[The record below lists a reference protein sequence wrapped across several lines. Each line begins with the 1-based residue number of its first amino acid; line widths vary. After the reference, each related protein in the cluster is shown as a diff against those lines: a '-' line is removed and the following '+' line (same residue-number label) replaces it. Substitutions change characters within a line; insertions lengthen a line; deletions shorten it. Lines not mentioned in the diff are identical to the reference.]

1 MSSPT
6 SPNESPDTIL
16 PLVENKLL
24 ILRRTVSEGF
34 QQMHAATSTLIEK
47 YKQENARLE
56 DENDQLRRVARKVI
70 NHWSLF
76 IMDIFDEKT
85 QLADKVKAL
94 EEKLKN
100 AQESKEKLLKQLT
113 LLIDVNTDVSS
124 DGEGIF

>member
-1 MSSPT
+1 
-6 SPNESPDTIL
+6 
-16 PLVENKLL
+16 
-24 ILRRTVSEGF
+24 
-34 QQMHAATSTLIEK
+34 MHAATSTLIEK

-70 NHWSLF
+70 NDWSLF
-76 IMDIFDEKT
+76 IMDILDEKN